1 MGNQR
6 IGQDYSRDLLR
17 KVALACRRFGGV
29 IWQVL
34 YIVNVKNVEQTLQ
47 PENQQMFARNA
58 AALSGNIH
66 TLKLPESFMMS
77 IVNYLPLADCLL
89 SITNGSGKIKT
100 D

>member
-1 MGNQR
+1 M
-6 IGQDYSRDLLR
+6 LR
-17 KVALACRRFGGV
+17 KMALVSSRFGGV

-47 PENQQMFARNA
+47 PANQQMFAKNA
-58 AALSGNIH
+58 AALSGNTH

-77 IVNYLPLADCLL
+77 IVNCLPLADCLL
-89 SITNGSGKIKT
+89 SITNGSGKIKM